1 LKDCANP
8 KPAQPKPP
16 QPEAPEPDTD
26 TDSKDRQP
34 EMQDWPS
41 SLDELF
47 LFDPNFESC
56 W

>member
-1 LKDCANP
+1 M
-8 KPAQPKPP
+8 PP
-16 QPEAPEPDTD
+16 QPKAPEPDKD
-26 TDSKDRQP
+26 TKERQP
-34 EMQDWPS
+34 EMQDWSS